1 MSEVEE
7 TRDIEK
13 EILRVIEEDIR
24 PALARDG
31 GDVEFG
37 SFENGIVRLGLRGA
51 CQGCPGAQ
59 MTLKMGI
66 ERRLMQQFPEVKA
79 VEPMA

>member
-1 MSEVEE
+1 MSEVEK
-7 TRDIEK
+7 TKDVEK
-13 EILRVIEEDIR
+13 EILRVIEEEIR

-51 CQGCPGAQ
+51 CQGCGQRGHFALRISA
-59 MTLKMGI
+59 TN
-66 ERRLMQQFPEVKA
+66 RY
-79 VEPMA
+79 